1 MEKDCMTKKM
11 YLWLCAFTITT
22 VTAQD
27 KITIAGDTLTNSS
40 QATYK
45 CPVYK
50 QLIAP
55 TILVGFG
62 ALGLTSEGV
71 RDVNHSVRS
80 VINGKEG
87 TTIDDYSRYVPAL
100 SVYALNL
107 AGIEGQN
114 NFKDRTVIMLT
125 SNLLAVGTTMA
136 LKKACGVERPDGSTD
151 NSFPS
156 GHTAIAFAGA
166 EFLWQEY
173 KDVNVW
179 YGVAGYAVA
188 AGTGICR
195 IYNDRH
201 WLTDV
206 AAGAGIGI
214 LSTKVAYWVYPWMQ
228 RQLFGDSALGKTT
241 TSVMALPFYNGQQ
254 GGLSLAIN
262 F

>member
-1 MEKDCMTKKM
+1 MTKM
-11 YLWLCAFTITT
+11 YVWLCTFML
-22 VTAQD
+22 TAASAQE
-27 KITIAGDTLTNSS
+27 KIVIAGDTLVNNS
-40 QATYK
+40 QATNK
-45 CPVYK
+45 KAVYK

-55 TILVGFG
+55 TLLVGFG
-62 ALGLTSEGV
+62 ALSLTSEGV
-71 RDVNHSVRS
+71 RDVNNSVRMA
-80 VINGKEG
+80 INGNG
-87 TTIDDYSRYVPAL
+87 NTTIDDYTRYVPAL

-107 AGIEGQN
+107 AGIEGRH

-125 SNLLAVGTTMA
+125 ANLLAVGSTMA
-136 LKKACGVERPDGSTD
+136 LKKACGVQRPDGSTD

-188 AGTGICR
+188 TGTGLCR

-214 LSTKVAYWVYPWMQ
+214 ISTKVAYWIHPWMN
-228 RQLFGDSALGKTT
+228 RQLFGNTPTESK

-254 GGLSLAIN
+254 GGLSVALQ